1 MDTFQKNNKCFRLA
15 YFTMFFPLGNIF
27 LFFLSFQPFY
37 FHVLGLPFFISLI
50 FLTNIWITFCDFVSF
65 KEMEPTK
72 WQCKIIIGH
81 KGNEEDDVNIEISD
95 DEKRFYFESHQVKH
109 YT

>member
-1 MDTFQKNNKCFRLA
+1 
-15 YFTMFFPLGNIF
+15 
-27 LFFLSFQPFY
+27 
-37 FHVLGLPFFISLI
+37 
-50 FLTNIWITFCDFVSF
+50 
-65 KEMEPTK
+65 MEPTK

-81 KGNEEDDVNIEISD
+81 NGNEEDDVNIEIND